1 MRIVSISDT
10 HGQHRKLSLPDG
22 DLFIHAGDASNGRP
36 RELEDFIEWMVNLPF
51 EHKIFVPGNMDY
63 AMERDPDRYLAQ
75 MSGIDCLIDQ
85 SVNLQG
91 LLFHGSP
98 VVPNFVGVFNRERGE
113 EIMQHWD
120 LIPTEVDILVTH
132 GPPAGILDRTSSGLE
147 VGCKNLL
154 AAFARIRPKVH
165 VFGHVHEG
173 YGELDRGETHFINAS
188 YGWGNHAIVF
198 DL

>member
-36 RELEDFIEWMVNLPF
+36 GELEDFIEWMVNLPF
-51 EHKIFVPGNMDY
+51 KHKIFVPGNMDY
-63 AMERDPDRYLAQ
+63 AMERDPDRYIAQ
-75 MSGIDCLIDQ
+75 MSGIRCLIDQ

-147 VGCKNLL
+147 VGCQDLL

-165 VFGHVHEG
+165 VFGHFHEG
-173 YGELDRGETHFINAS
+173 YGRMREGGTQFLNVS
-188 YGWGNHAIVF
+188 YGWGNGPIVV